1 MRLPAVA
8 LLEADLRFPSLAR
21 LEVWSGVL
29 QVTCSIGLALA
40 GWGAW
45 ALVVG
50 FYAGIGVRCAG
61 AWALEGQRI
70 VKARSARS
78 DLASV
83 WTFGSTMLAASLL
96 TTWYWNVDDVLVGS
110 VLGFG
115 AAGLYAYAFRMPH
128 VLMQIT
134 DGLGR
139 VTLPLLGKNRAR
151 DEQAR
156 IFSAA
161 TRASFALLAPF
172 FLAGVFHGDLL
183 VRWMFGSRWL
193 SMVPAFQVFLTLTL
207 LRGTLRH
214 WSDVATVRGRQEL
227 MLYASLAVGVVLPVV
242 GWYGARHHGIT
253 GMAVAVLIAWAIP
266 APFY

>member
-1 MRLPAVA
+1 
-8 LLEADLRFPSLAR
+8 
-21 LEVWSGVL
+21 
-29 QVTCSIGLALA
+29 
-40 GWGAW
+40 
-45 ALVVG
+45 
-50 FYAGIGVRCAG
+50 
-61 AWALEGQRI
+61 
-70 VKARSARS
+70 
-78 DLASV
+78 
-83 WTFGSTMLAASLL
+83 
-96 TTWYWNVDDVLVGS
+96 
-110 VLGFG
+110 
-115 AAGLYAYAFRMPH
+115 
-128 VLMQIT
+128 MQIT

-172 FLAGVFHGDLL
+172 FPGRRLSRRLAGTV
-183 VRWMFGSRWL
+183 WMFGSRWL

-266 APFY
+266 APFYLNWVRNELDIAFVPLLGPGFLALTAGVAIGVVYRAGVGECGDVASLAVLVVQCVTFFLVLRVVDRDLVALFRETVFRGQAGRGVDHG